1 MRWQLVSFLSAINHI
16 SLLMELRCEMT
27 VDIIPVSHQS
37 YISVYGAK
45 V

>member
-1 MRWQLVSFLSAINHI
+1 MSFLSAINLV

-27 VDIIPVSHQS
+27 VAIIPVSHQS
-37 YISVYGAK
+37 YISVDGDN